1 MLDMMTSTPS
11 SRTTH
16 PEPQDAG
23 DLSKL
28 TAELRDNILEAQ
40 TMLAEGRMR
49 EAEALGKATLQLIRA
64 LEAQVKLETSQ
75 TSEQREGVFLAREDI
90 EAARADLLRRLGR
103 ISKTIRAGRLGEGAE

>member
-49 EAEALGKATLQLIRA
+49 EAEALGKATL
-64 LEAQVKLETSQ
+64 
-75 TSEQREGVFLAREDI
+75 
-90 EAARADLLRRLGR
+90 
-103 ISKTIRAGRLGEGAE
+103 